1 MSPVTEHTIVRGEH
15 AQNPPSTL
23 KQKLKRSKK
32 ELKSRWAF
40 AFFSFWC
47 VVKSSLNGNVFMV
60 ATLVLTMAF
69 PLSMLAIGI
78 IYLYDCPAEVYI
90 PIFTLGWGLIAAIK
104 IFLSLRVQYI
114 VVRSR
119 KQDQPQGRGTLT
131 RFSSLFRDIETRELN
146 HILSAAVFA
155 ASVGLGYMTYKTY
168 GKWTPQKEDPNYCN
182 PNFYSF
188 AFCTT
193 TVILGL
199 EFIVAFLIYPFTG
212 AIVYSYL
219 TVYDDISDIL
229 PARDPTEY
237 V

>member
-1 MSPVTEHTIVRGEH
+1 MWTLIPYLCLLHT
-15 AQNPPSTL
+15 
-23 KQKLKRSKK
+23 
-32 ELKSRWAF
+32 
-40 AFFSFWC
+40 
-47 VVKSSLNGNVFMV
+47 
-60 ATLVLTMAF
+60 
-69 PLSMLAIGI
+69 GI

-119 KQDQPQGRGTLT
+119 KQAQDQRRGTLT
-131 RFSSLFRDIETRELN
+131 RCSSLFRDIETLELN

-155 ASVGLGYMTYKTY
+155 ASIGLGYMTYKTY
-168 GKWTPQKEDPNYCN
+168 GKWTPNVKDPNYCN
-182 PNFYSF
+182 PDFYSF

-199 EFIVAFLIYPFTG
+199 EFLVAVVIYPFTG
-212 AIVYSYL
+212 AIVYSCL
-219 TVYDDISDIL
+219 SVYDDISDIL
-229 PARDPTEY
+229 PDRPPMES